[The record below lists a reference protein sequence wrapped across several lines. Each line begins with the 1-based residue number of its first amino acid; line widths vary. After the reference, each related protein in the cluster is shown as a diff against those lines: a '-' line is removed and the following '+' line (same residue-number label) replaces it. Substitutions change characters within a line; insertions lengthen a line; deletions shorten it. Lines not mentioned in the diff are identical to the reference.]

1 MSDERHPFVERWC
14 GAERPE
20 PAVTWVEDVRDAAFK
35 RFAAADVPTRKHEE
49 WRFFD
54 LRPIVDAQWS
64 FAAADTVDPEPFAR
78 DDAGARIV
86 LTNGILDRDA
96 SSLDTAGDAAVGGLA
111 DLDDEARGA
120 VVDLLG
126 SATRKLQDDLFCSAN
141 TAFFRDVACVVI
153 PPDTVIEKP
162 IHIVLNATE
171 GGTAHHPRVAI
182 VVGRGS
188 KATVIEE
195 YRGIDGEYFT
205 NSVSEALVGE
215 SANLHHVRVQR
226 DDEASRHVARVGA
239 RVQESATYDSVHV
252 TFGAASSRTDVWLTH
267 EGEGAW
273 ARIDGLAMVDGK
285 RETDTHSVIDNTR
298 PRCTSHQLH
307 KCVVDDRGHA
317 VFNGKIFVREGAQKI
332 DAYQLNRN
340 LLLSNR
346 ARVNTKPQLEIF
358 ADDVECTH
366 GATVGQ
372 LDEEQL
378 FYLVS
383 RGYTPEVARA
393 TLTYAFAAEVI
404 DEIKIPAL
412 ARELEQAA
420 HARIMKG

>member
-1 MSDERHPFVERWC
+1 MTDARHPFVERWFQ
-14 GAERPE
+14 ATRPE
-20 PAVTWVEDVRDAAFK
+20 PAVPWVSDLRGAAFD
-35 RFAAADVPTRKHEE
+35 RFSRAEVPTRKHEE

-54 LRPIVDAQWS
+54 LRPIVDSTWTFAGDDSVDAAS
-64 FAAADTVDPEPFAR
+64 FER
-78 DDAGARIV
+78 DDTGVRLV
-86 LTNGILDRDA
+86 LTNGVLDRDA
-96 SSLDTAGDAAVGGLA
+96 SSFDDSAGFAAGGLA

-120 VVDLLG
+120 IVDLLG
-126 SATRKLQDDLFCSAN
+126 SATRGLDDDLFCAAN
-141 TAFFRDVACVVI
+141 TAFFRDAACVVI
-153 PPDTVIEKP
+153 PPDTLVEHP
-162 IHIVLNATE
+162 IHIVVNGTE
-171 GGTAHHPRVAI
+171 AGAAHHPRIAI

-188 KATVIEE
+188 KATVLEE
-195 YRGIDGEYFT
+195 YRGAEQEYFT
-205 NSVSEALVGE
+205 NAVTEVLVGE

-226 DDEASRHVARVGA
+226 DDNAARHVARVGA
-239 RVQESATYDSVHV
+239 RVQSSGSYDSVHV
-252 TFGAASSRTDVWLTH
+252 TLGAASSRTDVWLSH
-267 EGEGAW
+267 EGEDAW
-273 ARIDGLAMVDGK
+273 ARVDGLAMVDGK

-307 KCVVDDRGHA
+307 KCVVDDQAHA

-346 ARVNTKPQLEIF
+346 ARVDTKPQLEIF
-358 ADDVECTH
+358 TDDVECTH

-404 DEIKIPAL
+404 NEVKMPAL

-420 HARIMKG
+420 HARIMQG